1 MKENNL
7 FVLRP
12 FRLILRDAE
21 DLFRERIEA
30 PNKTEVLDSI
40 FKGYDKRMR
49 PDYRGK
55 CNSLCHNECYP
66 LIARSSSPRNS
77 NGRNQRESRLVC
89 NRSHSCEMRCGE
101 ADQTCS
107 L

>member
-55 CNSLCHNECYP
+55 CDTSTGKSTFTLVTLKFQRIRCY
-66 LIARSSSPRNS
+66 I
-77 NGRNQRESRLVC
+77 RLGNV
-89 NRSHSCEMRCGE
+89 R
-101 ADQTCS
+101 
-107 L
+107 